1 MMVNIELGHIN
12 YTNKRNIIDL
22 AGMNLTNEIIA
33 SIFEVMPTTEVKKID
48 IRNNPEIENLDIEI
62 AKEKGYEIIYDE
74 GQILEPPPEE

>member
-1 MMVNIELGHIN
+1 MVVNIELGHIN

-74 GQILEPPPEE
+74 GQILEPSPEE